1 MLLYIRFWYISG
13 VTTRE
18 SINFHQ
24 LKIIDQQNNLSNL
37 SSREDSVTN
46 EDRFYEKK
54 MGKDIFRFV
63 AENSWEWF
71 RFC

>member
-1 MLLYIRFWYISG
+1 

-18 SINFHQ
+18 SKNFHQ

-37 SSREDSVTN
+37 STREDSVTN

-63 AENSWEWF
+63 AENS
-71 RFC
+71 